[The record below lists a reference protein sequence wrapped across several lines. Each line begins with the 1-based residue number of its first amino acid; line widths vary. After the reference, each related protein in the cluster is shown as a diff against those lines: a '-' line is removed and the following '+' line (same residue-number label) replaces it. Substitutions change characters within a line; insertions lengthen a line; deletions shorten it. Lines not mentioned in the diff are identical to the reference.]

1 MQKFVLLLCL
11 SFLPV
16 SLYAPAQDVP
26 TPTVDGYI
34 TAITSKTEFDVNG
47 QHVITTP
54 QTEYIQ
60 RTVLKQQETDTTDP
74 NIAGSIKVG
83 DNVQVFS
90 KSTHKHPILAT
101 QVVLQQKSGDPVS
114 GVAVI
119 QKIIKNAPD
128 MILEADGYR
137 ISIPPK
143 TNIHYGAHLSK
154 NTVLSPGMWI
164 EYSGNW
170 SPDGAVIASHAKF
183 TQFSLTSRYKKILAA
198 HNSAVIFQENTDSTT
213 TKRVQQIGM
222 RLVPAYQK
230 NLAAN
235 DPQKINFQFDVAIS
249 NVANGYRLPIPVAMQ
264 NGHITLPRQSVE
276 RLQND
281 DQIAAVLANGIAKIL
296 EWQDPNSD
304 APQASN
310 KGRAEA
316 AAMGFLAGPI
326 ITMAAVEGGMRV
338 DSEMNGTTI
347 LSKSAQQ
354 RARVGLSLVHDAGYD
369 IMQAPRAWQLLSAK
383 DAKQSA
389 STAVPQPTA
398 VPQLSVYL
406 WEIISREYLH
416 GSDAVI
422 ASNKTNAGGK

>member
-1 MQKFVLLLCL
+1 MRIFATILCL

-54 QTEYIQ
+54 KTEYIQ
-60 RTVLKQQETDTTDP
+60 RTVIKQQETDTTDP
-74 NIAGSIKVG
+74 NIAGSLKVG

-101 QVVLQQKSGDPVS
+101 QIVLQQQSGDLVS
-114 GVAVI
+114 GVAAI

-128 MILEADGYR
+128 MILEADGYQIA
-137 ISIPPK
+137 ISPK

-154 NTVLSPGMWI
+154 NTVLAPGMWI

-170 SPDGAVIASHAKF
+170 RPDGTVLASHAKF
-183 TQFSLTSRYKKILAA
+183 TQFSLTSRYKKMLAMHSNA
-198 HNSAVIFQENTDSTT
+198 TIFPENTDSKTV
-213 TKRVQQIGM
+213 KRVQQIGM

-230 NLAAN
+230 NLATN
-235 DPQKINFQFDVAIS
+235 DPQKINFQFDAAIS
-249 NVANGYRLPIPVAMQ
+249 DVSNGYRLPIPIAMQ
-264 NGHITLPRQSVE
+264 NGHITLPRQLVE

-304 APQASN
+304 APQTTN
-310 KGRAEA
+310 KGFAKA
-316 AAMGFLAGPI
+316 GAMELLAGPY
-326 ITMAAVEGGMRV
+326 ITLAAVEGGMRF

-354 RARVGLSLVHDAGYD
+354 RARVGLSLMHDAGYD
-369 IMQAPRAWQLLSAK
+369 IMQAPRAWQIMGAK
-383 DAKQSA
+383 NIKKSA
-389 STAVPQPTA
+389 STATPQPTA
-398 VPQLSVYL
+398 MPQLSVYL
-406 WEIISREYLH
+406 WGIISREYLH
-416 GSDAVI
+416 GSNAVI
-422 ASNKTNAGGK
+422 ASSKTTAGSK